1 MGQHRPCAEPCVV
14 SGGTAQSSGLTR
26 ESWAPGRTPDL
37 YSGVA
42 SPLPCASL
50 EHAWGLSP
58 RRGGQLGA
66 SEKQCRAG
74 ILWNLTGEV
83 QPELEEKLILGQDQV
98 RPLSFRKFHRRCC
111 ARAPPPPPP
120 PSTHPPGRPALCSL
134 PFHRPHTV
142 SPGWSLW
149 TLVNFVL

>member
-37 YSGVA
+37 YTGVT

-58 RRGGQLGA
+58 RRGDQLGT
-66 SEKQCRAG
+66 SEKQHRAG

-83 QPELEEKLILGQDQV
+83 QPELEEKLAGQAPVFQEV
-98 RPLSFRKFHRRCC
+98 PQKVLRTGTTTPSPAKHSPAQKACPLF
-111 ARAPPPPPP
+111 P
-120 PSTHPPGRPALCSL
+120 SL
-134 PFHRPHTV
+134 PPTTQSVQVGLSGH
-142 SPGWSLW
+142 
-149 TLVNFVL
+149 